1 MLEMYLF
8 INPVGRKSYQSEKNI
23 IKLVKNLDID
33 IRFRF
38 IPFLNLNTVTNVL
51 SEHNLPLNNLDI
63 RNKIFNDIY
72 QASLDYKAAL
82 FQGKKHGRSFLLNLQ
97 DKVFNG
103 DKKYTNEVVHDII
116 GSIGID
122 CEMFENDRHSKFTI
136 ESFKRDQQMAAEMN
150 VTTHSTMVLY
160 NLANIDFGV
169 SLTDCSSYDMLEKLC
184 LGKLNDEIMLCK
196 NSKVHKNSIT
206 SLHTI

>member
-23 IKLVKNLDID
+23 IKLVNNLDTD

-63 RNKIFNDIY
+63 RNRAFNNIY

-97 DKVFNG
+97 NEVFNG
-103 DKKYTNEVVHDII
+103 NREYSDEVVHDII
-116 GSIGID
+116 TSIGID
-122 CEMFENDRHSKFTI
+122 SEMFESDRHSKFTI

-169 SLTDCSSYDMLEKLC
+169 SLTDCSSYDTLRNLC

-196 NSKVHKNSIT
+196 NNKVHKGSVT

>member
-1 MLEMYLF
+1 MYLF

-23 IKLVKNLDID
+23 IKLVNNLDTD

-63 RNKIFNDIY
+63 RNRAFNNIY

-97 DKVFNG
+97 NEVFNG
-103 DKKYTNEVVHDII
+103 NREYSDEVVHDII
-116 GSIGID
+116 TSIGID
-122 CEMFENDRHSKFTI
+122 SEMFESDRHSKFTI

-169 SLTDCSSYDMLEKLC
+169 SLTDCSSYDTLRNLC

-196 NSKVHKNSIT
+196 NNKVHKGSVT

>member
-1 MLEMYLF
+1 MYLF
-8 INPVGRKSYQSEKNI
+8 INPVGRKSYQSEKNV
-23 IKLVKNLDID
+23 IKLVNNLDTD

-63 RNKIFNDIY
+63 RNKTFNNIY

-82 FQGKKHGRSFLLNLQ
+82 FQGKKYGRSFLLNLQ
-97 DKVFNG
+97 NEIFNSNREYSN
-103 DKKYTNEVVHDII
+103 KVVHDII
-116 GSIGID
+116 TSIGLD
-122 CEMFENDRHSKFTI
+122 SEMFESDRHSKFTI

-150 VTTHSTMVLY
+150 VTMHSTMVLY

-169 SLTDCSSYDMLEKLC
+169 SLTDCSSYDMLEELC

-196 NSKVHKNSIT
+196 NSKVHKGSIT
-206 SLHTI
+206 SLHTL